1 MSRSSLDEFIAD
13 LVDQIAEAVAG
24 RISCE
29 PTQEP
34 TGELV
39 DEPTM
44 AKRLGISQP
53 TLQRQRAAGKVP
65 FVRLGR
71 RVLYSPAAVE
81 AALNSDVRGRQP

>member
-1 MSRSSLDEFIAD
+1 MCRSSLDEFIAD

-24 RISCE
+24 RISADS
-29 PTQEP
+29 TQEP

-53 TLQRQRAAGKVP
+53 TLQRQRTAGKVP

-71 RVLYSPAAVE
+71 RILYAPSKVT
-81 AALNSDVRGRQP
+81 AALNGELGGQP